1 MAFCRP
7 FQLEKKG
14 LLRRKAFLGQSYS
27 LSLLKFWASKN
38 LQGIDSS
45 SVQYIEEL
53 ILKIF
58 MGVVLSV
65 EMDSKLIHMK
75 STEFLK
81 ELYNLNWKR
90 DIAELKRH

>member
-1 MAFCRP
+1 
-7 FQLEKKG
+7 
-14 LLRRKAFLGQSYS
+14 
-27 LSLLKFWASKN
+27 
-38 LQGIDSS
+38 
-45 SVQYIEEL
+45 
-53 ILKIF
+53 